1 MIYFNIFIN
10 NIMPDPVTVG
20 ILITLGSLV
29 IERIFK
35 LAMHIKKS
43 QCCGN
48 TVEFDN
54 NYYSPINEN
63 DLNKN

>member
-1 MIYFNIFIN
+1 
-10 NIMPDPVTVG
+10 MPDPVTVG